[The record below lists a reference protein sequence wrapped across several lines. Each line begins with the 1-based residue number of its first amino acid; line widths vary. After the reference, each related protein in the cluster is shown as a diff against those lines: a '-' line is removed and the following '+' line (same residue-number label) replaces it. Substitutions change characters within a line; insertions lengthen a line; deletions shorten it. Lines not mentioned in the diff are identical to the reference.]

1 MQLYDFAI
9 RGEIRQRCD
18 SCPANGIGG
27 AIGGGSVV
35 KGLIIQHTKVGMWLD
50 GPFSDLVISGNIISD
65 TAADG
70 INLHAAVT
78 NVTVHDN
85 HIRNTGDDGI
95 AEWSQKNCDGCTHP
109 NAGNTI
115 AFNTV
120 ECPVLANGIALYG
133 GMDHTV
139 TDNILA
145 DTISSGGTLHVGNRF
160 TSCPLAGHS
169 LLARN
174 SLYRGG
180 CLDPNWK
187 FGVGAL
193 WFYALEEVQDG
204 NVAVRDTEVFD
215 SPYEAVHF
223 IGKGVS
229 NVAFFNVSSRNVG
242 TFFLQI
248 QTNVDASFQDVTAVA
263 DGYAGVYNCEP
274 ASAVNLTLVGGG
286 NTGWA
291 NHSTCGF
298 PPGHQY
304 TKVAAR
310 NVDDVR
316 GKVA

>member
-18 SCPANGIGG
+18 TCPANGLGG

-35 KGLIIQHTKVGMWLD
+35 KGLIVQHTKVGMWLD

-95 AEWSQKNCDGCTHP
+95 AEWSQNNCDGCTHP

-120 ECPVLANGIALYG
+120 ECPVLANCIALYG

-145 DTISSGGTLHVGNRF
+145 DPISSGGALHVGNRF
-160 TSCPLAGHS
+160 TSYPLAGHS

-204 NVAVRDTEVFD
+204 NVAVRDTDVFD
-215 SPYEAVHF
+215 SPYEAVQF
-223 IGKGVS
+223 IGKGVA

-242 TFFLQI
+242 SFFLQI
-248 QTNVDASFQDVTAVA
+248 QTNVDASFQDVTAVG

-274 ASAVNLTLVGGG
+274 ASSVNLTLVGDG
-286 NTGWA
+286 NAGWT

-298 PPGHQY
+298 PPH
-304 TKVAAR
+304 TSDHASMV
-310 NVDDVR
+310 N
-316 GKVA
+316 